1 MLTNVIQSFSVKIT
15 NLIHIWAVKINTQV
29 TKRSFQGCQIT
40 AVVTL
45 SHFFSEISDYC
56 LYSSQACVRAPSCPT
71 LCDPTDCSPPSS
83 LRAWDSPGKNAW
95 AGCQRL
101 LQWLFPTQRWN
112 PRLPWLLFWQAG
124 SLPLRSAFY
133 KLSIKVTNQRNN
145 SRSLR
150 SRI

>member
-1 MLTNVIQSFSVKIT
+1 MLTNVIWSFSMNIT

-71 LCDPTDCSPPSS
+71 LCDPIHCTHQAPSMHGILQARMLEQAANASSSGSFPPRDGTHVS
-83 LRAWDSPGKNAW
+83 R
-95 AGCQRL
+95 GCCFGRQVL
-101 LQWLFPTQRWN
+101 YHWGLH
-112 PRLPWLLFWQAG
+112 
-124 SLPLRSAFY
+124 S
-133 KLSIKVTNQRNN
+133 TNCQ
-145 SRSLR
+145 
-150 SRI
+150 